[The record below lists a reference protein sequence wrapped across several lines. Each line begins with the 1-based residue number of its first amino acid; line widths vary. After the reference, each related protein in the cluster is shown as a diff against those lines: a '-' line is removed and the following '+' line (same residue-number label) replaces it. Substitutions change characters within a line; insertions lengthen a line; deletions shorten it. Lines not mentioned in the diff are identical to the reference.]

1 MARNMIYKNGPFEG
15 EAVEVNVLPYGTVIR
30 LRGNTSTQRLTA
42 LVLMNGTVRILRNGN
57 RTIVDRK
64 DLGVYACANDLL
76 SSVDQTMTVEITF
89 PKCEP
94 YICEDVVDEMPSLIE
109 ENKTENSVSSENYD
123 DLPPLVEDFP
133 PLISP
138 LVNDEFQQ
146 WAQSQQDH
154 VQTGRKAGTVI
165 RTTDNKQK
173 IGAVIY
179 GVILQSGNIFMIS
192 YNNTNCINFS
202 IQYEYSMPEFKE
214 TYGIA
219 ENDIVAVY

>member
-109 ENKTENSVSSENYD
+109 ENKTENSVSDSYD
-123 DLPPLVEDFP
+123 DLPT
-133 PLISP
+133 LISP
-138 LVNDEFQQ
+138 LVNDEFQH
-146 WAQSQQDH
+146 WVQSQENH

-173 IGAVIY
+173 IGSVIY

-202 IQYEYSMPEFKE
+202 LQYEYSMPEFKK
-214 TYGIA
+214 TYGIT
-219 ENDIVAVY
+219 ENEMFTVY

>member
-109 ENKTENSVSSENYD
+109 ENKTENSVSDSYD
-123 DLPPLVEDFP
+123 DLP

-138 LVNDEFQQ
+138 LVNDEFQH
-146 WAQSQQDH
+146 WVQSQENH

-173 IGAVIY
+173 IGSVIY

-202 IQYEYSMPEFKE
+202 LQYEYSMPEFKE
-214 TYGIA
+214 TYGIT
-219 ENDIVAVY
+219 ENEMFTVY

>member
-1 MARNMIYKNGPFEG
+1 MARNMIYKNGPLEG
-15 EAVEVNVLPYGTVIR
+15 KNVAVNTLPYGTVIR
-30 LRGNTSTQRLTA
+30 LRGNTSMHRLTG

-64 DLGVYACANDLL
+64 DLGVYGCANDLL
-76 SSVDQTMTVEITF
+76 SSVDQTMTVELTF
-89 PKCEP
+89 PRCEP
-94 YICEDVVDEMPSLIE
+94 YICEDVVNEMPSVIE
-109 ENKTENSVSSENYD
+109 HINTENSVISESYD
-123 DLPPLVEDFP
+123 DLPPLVNEFP
-133 PLISP
+133 PL
-138 LVNDEFQQ
+138 Q
-146 WAQSQQDH
+146 WVQSTENH

-173 IGAVIY
+173 VGAVIY
-179 GVILQSGNIFMIS
+179 GVILQSGNVFLIS
-192 YNNTNCINFS
+192 YNETNCINFS